1 MVYAFFVGLTIG
13 LPLGCYMREAGYA
26 HKIKSAYNVFVPPPE
41 TDTAQKYKSKANEFY
56 KNIRKGQAETTDFE
70 RYVYGG
76 SHNLRTSDEAD
87 KAEKSVEKIMKEYS
101 K

>member
-26 HKIKSAYNVFVPPPE
+26 QKVKSAYNVFVPLPE
-41 TDTAQKYKSKANEFY
+41 TDKANQMKSKSGEFY
-56 KNIRKGQAETTDFE
+56 NNLKKGQVEAKDFE

-76 SHNLRTSDEAD
+76 THNLRSKDSAD
-87 KAEKSVEKIMKEYS
+87 TAEKEVEKIMKEYR

>member
-1 MVYAFFVGLTIG
+1 MVYAFFVGLTVG

-26 HKIKSAYNVFVPPPE
+26 SKLKSAYNVFVPPTE
-41 TDTAQKYKSKANEFY
+41 ANKSDKFQNRSEEFY
-56 KNIRKGQAETTDFE
+56 NNIKKGQADVKDFE

-76 SHNLRTSDEAD
+76 TFNDRNKDQTDQIEAEV
-87 KAEKSVEKIMKEYS
+87 KKKFKEYQ